1 MRDNEVTMGGNG
13 GEEAVSRG
21 AQPGYAYGWYTTAIL
36 MLAYTFSFLDR
47 QILNL
52 MVGPI
57 KADLGI
63 TDVQFALLTGGAFG
77 IFYTVMGLPI
87 GWMADRYPRKWI
99 ISGGIALWSLMTAM
113 SGLARTFPQLLLARI
128 GVGVGEATLSPSAYS
143 MLSDLF
149 DKTRLP
155 KAMSIYTVG
164 IYIGAGTAM
173 IIGGTVVGA
182 IEHHPDIVLPLLGA
196 MRSWHVVF
204 LVVGLPGL
212 LVALWVATLTE
223 PKRSVR
229 ADEQADADRTGFSPA
244 RIWRFLASYPLMSV
258 SLFLGSAMF
267 SVMSYADAWFPE
279 LFIRTWGWGAQ
290 QTGFVN
296 GAASLIAGPA
306 GMLAAGWWSS
316 RMIREGRA
324 DACLRLT
331 AYAAAG
337 IALPAVLMP
346 LAPNGFLMGVLLLP
360 LKFFGGF
367 TPVLIPTAI
376 QMVAPAALR
385 AQLGAVFMFTVGI
398 IGVSLG
404 PILPALFSDYLFQD
418 EHALRYSLSL
428 ASGITAPIAF
438 VLLFIGLRQFG
449 RRLAELEAT
458 PSHS

>member
-1 MRDNEVTMGGNG
+1 MGDGVDAVEEDRPG
-13 GEEAVSRG
+13 GSYR
-21 AQPGYAYGWYTTAIL
+21 YGWYTTAVL

-57 KADLGI
+57 KADLGL

-99 ISGGIALWSLMTAM
+99 IAGGIALWSLMTAAC
-113 SGLARTFPQLLLARI
+113 GLARSFSHLLLARV

-164 IYIGAGTAM
+164 IYIGAGAAM
-173 IIGGTVVGA
+173 IIGGTVVA
-182 IEHHPDIVLPLLGA
+182 AVERTPEIVLPVLGHV
-196 MRSWHVVF
+196 RSWQMVF
-204 LVVGLPGL
+204 LAVGLPGL
-212 LVALWVATLTE
+212 LVALWAATLRE
-223 PKRSVR
+223 PHRSMR
-229 ADEQADADRTGFSPA
+229 ADEAAEPA
-244 RIWRFLASYPLMSV
+244 ERRFAIGRIWAFLSAHPRMSV

-267 SVMSYADAWFPE
+267 SILSYTDAWFPE
-279 LFIRTWGWGAQ
+279 LFIRTWGWGPQ
-290 QTGFVN
+290 RTGLVN
-296 GAASLIAGPA
+296 GAASLIGGPL

-316 RMIREGRA
+316 RMIQRGQS

-337 IALPAVLMP
+337 ILLPSVLMP
-346 LAPNGFLMGVLLLP
+346 LMPHPALMAALLFP
-360 LKFFGGF
+360 IKFFGGF

-376 QMVAPAALR
+376 QLVAPSALR
-385 AQLGAVFMFTVGI
+385 AQLGAVFMLTVGI
-398 IGVSLG
+398 VGVSLG
-404 PILPALFSDYLFQD
+404 PILPALLNDYMFRD
-418 EHALRYSLSL
+418 EMALHYSLSL
-428 ASGITAPIAF
+428 SSGIITPIAF
-438 VLLFIGLRQFG
+438 ILLWIGLADYR
-449 RRLAELEAT
+449 RRLAKIDRPA
-458 PSHS
+458 

>member
-1 MRDNEVTMGGNG
+1 MADDTGGTAATG
-13 GEEAVSRG
+13 
-21 AQPGYAYGWYTTAIL
+21 QPLSYRYGWYTTGVL

-57 KADLGI
+57 KADLAI

-77 IFYTVMGLPI
+77 IFYTIMGLPI

-99 ISGGIALWSLMTAM
+99 ISTGIALWSLMTAL
-113 SGLARTFPQLLLARI
+113 SGLTRTFPQLMLARI

-155 KAMSIYTVG
+155 KAMSVYTVG
-164 IYIGAGTAM
+164 IYIGAGLAM

-182 IEHHPDIVLPLLGA
+182 IEKTPDIVVPLLGE

-204 LVVGLPGL
+204 IVVGLPGL

-223 PKRSVR
+223 PVR
-229 ADEQADADRTGFSPA
+229 RVRPADAADAQAAGFSLP
-244 RIWRFLASYPLMSV
+244 RIWKFLASYPLMSV

-267 SVMSYADAWFPE
+267 SVMSYTDAWFPE
-279 LFIRTWGWGAQ
+279 LFIRTWGWGPQ

-296 GAASLIAGPA
+296 GAASLIAGPL

-316 RMIREGRA
+316 RMIQNGQG

-346 LAPNGFLMGVLLLP
+346 LMPNGYLMGVLLLP

-376 QMVAPAALR
+376 QMIAPAALR

-398 IGVSLG
+398 VGVSLG
-404 PILPALFSDYLFQD
+404 PILPALLNDYVFRD
-418 EHALRYSLSL
+418 ENALRYSLSV
-428 ASGITAPIAF
+428 ASGIIAPIAF
-438 VLLFIGLRQFG
+438 GLLFIGMKQFR
-449 RRLAELEAT
+449 RRLAEVEGAT
-458 PSHS
+458 SA

>member
-1 MRDNEVTMGGNG
+1 MADDTGGVAANG
-13 GEEAVSRG
+13 
-21 AQPGYAYGWYTTAIL
+21 QPLSYRYGWYTTAVL

-57 KADLGI
+57 KADLAI

-77 IFYTVMGLPI
+77 IFYTIMGLPI

-99 ISGGIALWSLMTAM
+99 ISTGIALWSLMTAL
-113 SGLARTFPQLLLARI
+113 SGLTRTFPQLMLARI

-155 KAMSIYTVG
+155 KAMSVYTVG
-164 IYIGAGTAM
+164 IYIGAGLAM

-182 IEHHPDIVLPLLGA
+182 IEKTPDIVVPLLGE

-223 PKRSVR
+223 PVR
-229 ADEQADADRTGFSPA
+229 RVRPADAADDQAAGFSLP
-244 RIWRFLASYPLMSV
+244 RIWKFLASYPLMSV

-267 SVMSYADAWFPE
+267 SVMSYTDAWFPE

-296 GAASLIAGPA
+296 GAASLIAGPL

-316 RMIREGRA
+316 RMIQKGQG

-346 LAPNGFLMGVLLLP
+346 LMPNGYLMGVLLLP

-376 QMVAPAALR
+376 QMIAPAALR

-398 IGVSLG
+398 VGVSLG
-404 PILPALFSDYLFQD
+404 PILPALLNDYVFRD
-418 EHALRYSLSL
+418 ENALRYSLSV
-428 ASGITAPIAF
+428 ASGIVAPIAF
-438 VLLFIGLRQFG
+438 VLLFIGMKQFR
-449 RRLAELEAT
+449 RRLAEVEGA
-458 PSHS
+458 SDA

>member
-1 MRDNEVTMGGNG
+1 MADDTGGTAATG
-13 GEEAVSRG
+13 
-21 AQPGYAYGWYTTAIL
+21 QPLSYRYGWYTTGVL

-57 KADLGI
+57 KADLAI

-77 IFYTVMGLPI
+77 IFYTIMGLPI

-99 ISGGIALWSLMTAM
+99 ISTGIALWSLMTAL
-113 SGLARTFPQLLLARI
+113 SGLTRTFPQLMLARI

-155 KAMSIYTVG
+155 KAMSVYTVG
-164 IYIGAGTAM
+164 IYIGAGLAM

-182 IEHHPDIVLPLLGA
+182 IEKTPDIVVPLLGE

-204 LVVGLPGL
+204 IVVGLPGL

-223 PKRSVR
+223 PVR
-229 ADEQADADRTGFSPA
+229 RVRPADAADAQTAGFSLP
-244 RIWRFLASYPLMSV
+244 RIWKFLASYPLMSV

-267 SVMSYADAWFPE
+267 SVMSYTDAWFPE
-279 LFIRTWGWGAQ
+279 LFIRTWGWGPQ

-296 GAASLIAGPA
+296 GAASLIAGPL

-316 RMIREGRA
+316 RMIQNGQG

-346 LAPNGFLMGVLLLP
+346 LMPNGYLMGVLLLP

-376 QMVAPAALR
+376 QMIAPAALR

-398 IGVSLG
+398 VGVSLG
-404 PILPALFSDYLFQD
+404 PILPALLNDYVFRD
-418 EHALRYSLSL
+418 ENALRYSLSV
-428 ASGITAPIAF
+428 ASGIIAPIAF
-438 VLLFIGLRQFG
+438 GLLFIGMKQFR
-449 RRLAELEAT
+449 RRLAEVEGAT
-458 PSHS
+458 SA

>member
-1 MRDNEVTMGGNG
+1 MNDTLPSNDSMSPRRYG
-13 GEEAVSRG
+13 
-21 AQPGYAYGWYTTAIL
+21 YGWYTTGVL

-99 ISGGIALWSLMTAM
+99 ISIGIATWSLMTAAC
-113 SGLARTFPQLLLARI
+113 GLTRTFPQLMLARI

-173 IIGGTVVGA
+173 IIGGTVVA
-182 IEHHPDIVLPLLGA
+182 AVERTPEIVLPVLGV
-196 MRSWHVVF
+196 MRSWHIVF
-204 LVVGLPGL
+204 LAVGLPGL
-212 LVALWVATLTE
+212 LVALWVATLRE
-223 PKRSVR
+223 PQRMTR
-229 ADEQADADRTGFSPA
+229 AGEKVAAGTKGFSA
-244 RIWRFLASYPLMSV
+244 REIWGFLSERPLMSV
-258 SLFLGSAMF
+258 ALFLGSAMF
-267 SVMSYADAWFPE
+267 SVLSYTDAWFPE
-279 LFIRTWGWGAQ
+279 LFIRTWGWGPQ
-290 QTGFVN
+290 QTGLMN

-306 GMLAAGWWSS
+306 GMIAAGWWSS
-316 RMIREGRA
+316 RMIQRGQS

-337 IALPAVLMP
+337 ITLPSILMP
-346 LAPNGFLMGVLLLP
+346 LAPHPAVMGALLFP

-376 QMVAPAALR
+376 QMIAPSALR
-385 AQLGAVFMFTVGI
+385 AQLGAVFMLTVGI
-398 IGVSLG
+398 VGVSLG
-404 PILPALFSDYLFQD
+404 PILPAVLTDYVFRD
-418 EHALRYSLSL
+418 EMALHYSL
-428 ASGITAPIAF
+428 AVTSGIIAPLAC
-438 VLLFIGLRQFG
+438 VLLWIGMRDY
-449 RRLAELEAT
+449 RERVRELEDA
-458 PSHS
+458 SA

>member
-1 MRDNEVTMGGNG
+1 MADDTGGTAANG
-13 GEEAVSRG
+13 
-21 AQPGYAYGWYTTAIL
+21 QPLSYRYGWYTTGVL

-57 KADLGI
+57 KADLAI

-77 IFYTVMGLPI
+77 IFYTIMGLPI

-99 ISGGIALWSLMTAM
+99 ISTGIALWSLMTAI
-113 SGLARTFPQLLLARI
+113 SGLTRTFPQLMLARI

-155 KAMSIYTVG
+155 KAMSVYTVG
-164 IYIGAGTAM
+164 IYIGAGLAM

-182 IEHHPDIVLPLLGA
+182 IEKTPDIVVPLLGE

-204 LVVGLPGL
+204 IVVGLPGL

-223 PKRSVR
+223 PVR
-229 ADEQADADRTGFSPA
+229 RVRPADAADAQAAGFSLS
-244 RIWRFLASYPLMSV
+244 RIWKFLASYPLMSV

-267 SVMSYADAWFPE
+267 SVMSYTDAWFPE
-279 LFIRTWGWGAQ
+279 LFIRTWGWGPQ

-296 GAASLIAGPA
+296 GAASLIAGPL

-316 RMIREGRA
+316 RMIQNGQG

-346 LAPNGFLMGVLLLP
+346 LMPNGYLMGVLLLP

-376 QMVAPAALR
+376 QMIAPAALR

-398 IGVSLG
+398 VGVSLG
-404 PILPALFSDYLFQD
+404 PILPALLNDYVFRD
-418 EHALRYSLSL
+418 ENALRYSLSV
-428 ASGITAPIAF
+428 ASGIIAPIAF
-438 VLLFIGLRQFG
+438 GLLFIGMKQFR
-449 RRLAELEAT
+449 RRLAEVEGAT
-458 PSHS
+458 SA

>member
-1 MRDNEVTMGGNG
+1 MADQAITQK
-13 GEEAVSRG
+13 ASG
-21 AQPGYAYGWYTTAIL
+21 AETSYRYGWYTTGVL

-63 TDVQFALLTGGAFG
+63 SDVQFALLTGGAFG

-99 ISGGIALWSLMTAM
+99 IACGIAAWSLMTAAC
-113 SGLARTFPQLLLARI
+113 GLARTFPQLMLARV

-164 IYIGAGTAM
+164 IYIGAGLAM
-173 IIGGTVVGA
+173 IIGGTVVAA
-182 IEHHPDIVLPLLGA
+182 IERTPNITLPVLGL
-196 MRSWHVVF
+196 MRSWHIVF
-204 LVVGLPGL
+204 IAVGLPGL
-212 LVALWVATLTE
+212 LVALWVATLRE
-223 PKRSVR
+223 PKRTVRAHESEDVLQQGFSVR
-229 ADEQADADRTGFSPA
+229 
-244 RIWRFLASYPLMSV
+244 RIWAFLASHPLMSV

-267 SVMSYADAWFPE
+267 SILSYTDAWFPE
-279 LFIRTWGWGAQ
+279 LFIRTWGWGPQ
-290 QTGFVN
+290 RTGLVN

-306 GMLAAGWWSS
+306 GMIAAGWWSS
-316 RMIREGRA
+316 RMIVRGQS

-337 IALPAVLMP
+337 VALPAIFMPLMP
-346 LAPNGFLMGVLLLP
+346 DPTLMAILLFP

-376 QMVAPAALR
+376 QMVAPTALR

-398 IGVSLG
+398 VGVTLG
-404 PILPALFSDYLFQD
+404 PILPAVFNDYVFRD
-418 EHALRYSLSL
+418 EMALRYSLSC
-428 ASGITAPIAF
+428 AAAIITPAAFILLWIGMRQYRNCIAA
-438 VLLFIGLRQFG
+438 VEGK
-449 RRLAELEAT
+449 
-458 PSHS
+458 